1 MSTIIRWN
9 PFREAV
15 AMQNAMDRVFEDNW
29 RSLRPVWENANTQAG
44 SYALPLDVHESD
56 TAYTVMAEIP
66 GIPSEN
72 IQVKLHDGIL
82 TIAAEQNAEYTEEK
96 EGRVLLQERRYGKFS
111 RSVRLPQ
118 VVDTEKVEAVYNN
131 GVLTLTLPKAA
142 EAQPRMIPVSVRNGQ

>member
-15 AMQNAMDRVFEDNW
+15 AMQNAMDRVFDDNW
-29 RSLRPVWENANTQAG
+29 RSLRPVWQNAQSG
-44 SYALPLDVHESD
+44 SFALALDVAETD
-56 TAYTVMAEIP
+56 TAYSVTAEIP

-72 IQVKLHDGIL
+72 IHVKLHDGIL
-82 TIAAEQNAEYTEEK
+82 TITAEHNEEHTEEQ

-142 EAQPRMIPVSVRNGQ
+142 EAQPRMIPVSVKNGK